1 MRTEEW
7 EKVVAKQKLFE
18 VTKTKTEI
26 ITSKTFVWAE
36 NNEQAE
42 EYSNSMKQEWEVIR
56 DPDYP
61 IILNSKQVE
70 EETDEDTEE

>member
-18 VTKTKTEI
+18 VTKTETEI

-42 EYSNSMKQEWEVIR
+42 EASNSMKQEWEVIR
-56 DPDYP
+56 NPDYP
-61 IILNSKQVE
+61 VILNSKQVK
-70 EETDEDTEE
+70 EDV

>member
-18 VTKTKTEI
+18 VTKTETEI

-56 DPDYP
+56 NPDYP
-61 IILNSKQVE
+61 VILNSKQVK
-70 EETDEDTEE
+70 EDV

>member
-1 MRTEEW
+1 M
-7 EKVVAKQKLFE
+7 KQIPILN
-18 VTKTKTEI
+18 KTEI

-61 IILNSKQVE
+61 IILNSKQVK
-70 EETDEDTEE
+70 EDV

>member
-42 EYSNSMKQEWEVIR
+42 EFSNSMKQEWEVIQ

-61 IILNSKQVE
+61 IILNSKQVK
-70 EETDEDTEE
+70 EDI

>member
-7 EKVVAKQKLFE
+7 EKVVVKQKLFE
-18 VTKTKTEI
+18 VTKTETEI

-42 EYSNSMKQEWEVIR
+42 EFSNSMKQEWEVIQ

-61 IILNSKQVE
+61 IILNSKQVK
-70 EETDEDTEE
+70 EDI

>member
-7 EKVVAKQKLFE
+7 EKIIAKQKLFE
-18 VTKTKTEI
+18 VTKTETEI

-42 EYSNSMKQEWEVIR
+42 EFSNSMKQEWEVIQ

-61 IILNSKQVE
+61 IILNSKQVK
-70 EETDEDTEE
+70 EDI